1 MWIQQRPR
9 GLNHEESKA
18 LANTLLS
25 MAELLDDLRNTGHV
39 NKSNARVS
47 VRQLIK
53 THPVTR
59 SLGVSEATLAK
70 LVSTIQ

>member
-9 GLNHEESKA
+9 GLNHEEAKA
-18 LANTLLS
+18 LDKTLRS
-25 MAELLDDLRNTGHV
+25 MAELLEDLRNTGHV
-39 NKSNARVS
+39 DKSNARLS

-59 SLGVSEATLAK
+59 SLGVSESDLAR
-70 LVSTIQ
+70 LVSGI

>member
-9 GLNHEESKA
+9 GLNHEEAKA
-18 LANTLLS
+18 LSNTLRS
-25 MAELLDDLRNTGHV
+25 MALLLDDLKMTGHV
-39 NKSNARVS
+39 DKSNARIS

-59 SLGVSEATLAK
+59 SLGVSEATLAR
-70 LVSTIQ
+70 LVSGI